1 MARPKRVLTPPLSPA
16 HSVEAAHVTGGNFAR
31 KKFRAR
37 SEQQT
42 SGSMS
47 ATSVDQQSRESRTDT
62 ESPGPGSRDKLEVPA
77 AASPRPDT
85 YHSLDTEHI
94 AKKKRAMFQVR
105 SCVTCHAPRHLRE
118 AAAVSN
124 STINL
129 FEKLPRI
136 FQQSHILKQTC

>member
-62 ESPGPGSRDKLEVPA
+62 ESPGLGSRDKLEVPA

-105 SCVTCHAPRHLRE
+105 SSVTRHGTYVRLPSYQIQQLNYLKNFLE
-118 AAAVSN
+118 FSN
-124 STINL
+124 N
-129 FEKLPRI
+129 PI
-136 FQQSHILKQTC
+136 F